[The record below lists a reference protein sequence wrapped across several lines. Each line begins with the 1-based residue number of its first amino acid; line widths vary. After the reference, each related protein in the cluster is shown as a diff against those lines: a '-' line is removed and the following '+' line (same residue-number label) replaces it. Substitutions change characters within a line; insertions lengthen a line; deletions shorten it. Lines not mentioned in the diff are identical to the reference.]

1 MIVPLFNE
9 DTRGC
14 GWNLETG
21 EGVVV
26 EREQA
31 IIRNSTDAGR
41 WLTTTS

>member
-1 MIVPLFNE
+1 MMVPLFNE

-26 EREQA
+26 
-31 IIRNSTDAGR
+31 
-41 WLTTTS
+41 